1 MKPYTIHLDMPKENT
16 TFNYRLSRCRCTVER
31 AFRLLKNR
39 LRCLKEK
46 MEFNMENTI
55 NIIKTFAILHNL
67 CIITGDPVIY
77 QQLVE
82 MIFDVHLHNI
92 FCKTQYKFIMF

>member
-1 MKPYTIHLDMPKENT
+1 
-16 TFNYRLSRCRCTVER
+16 
-31 AFRLLKNR
+31 
-39 LRCLKEK
+39 
-46 MEFNMENTI
+46 MENTI

-92 FCKTQYKFIMF
+92 FCKTQYKFIMFWLYIIRFLIYLFLLMEPW